1 MTQPP
6 DPDHVEE
13 VLLGAAV
20 KYTREEAIREAGV
33 EAEFADRLW
42 QALGFPRVPDGEPT
56 FTEGDVNSLRIVR
69 RFVDDGVF
77 DEDAAVR
84 LARAMG
90 QTMARLAEWQ
100 LDILAS
106 SLIEA
111 GTVPD
116 AKTIQAVAELLV
128 PEVEEIVVH
137 VWRRQLGAAGAR
149 AIAALDG
156 GGGSGPTPGR
166 VTLTVGFADL
176 VSFTTLSREL
186 DEIGLAQVVEGFE
199 SVAADTVAEH
209 GGRIVKTLGD
219 EVLFV
224 ADRPEVGAEI
234 ALRIAEAVRTHVEV
248 PDVRVGMAYGS
259 VVSTLG
265 DVFGTTVNLASRLT
279 SFARPGTVL
288 VDAELAGRLLD
299 TGGYRLIKIVRRPA
313 RGLGLVQPYVLRRA
327 R

>member
-6 DPDHVEE
+6 DPDRVEE
-13 VLLGAAV
+13 MLLGAPA
-20 KYTREEAIREAGV
+20 KYTREDAVRAAGV
-33 EAEFADRLW
+33 DAAFADRLW

-56 FTEGDVNSLRIVR
+56 FTEGDVLSMRIVR
-69 RFVDDGVF
+69 SFIDEGIFDD
-77 DEDAAVR
+77 DAAVR

-106 SLIEA
+106 SLIEP
-111 GTVPD
+111 GQPLD
-116 AKTIQAVAELLV
+116 ADTIQGVADLMV
-128 PEVEEIVVH
+128 PEVEHIIVH
-137 VWRRQLGAAGAR
+137 VWRRQLGAAAAR
-149 AIAALDG
+149 AVAALDG
-156 GGGSGPTPGR
+156 ESGPVAGPGR

-186 DEIGLAQVVEGFE
+186 DEVGLAQVVEGFE
-199 SVAADTVAEH
+199 SVAADVVAEH

-224 ADRPEVGAEI
+224 SDSPEVGAEI

-248 PDVRVGMAYGS
+248 PDVRAGLAYGS

-288 VDAELAGRLLD
+288 VDAELAHRLQETGRYRLL
-299 TGGYRLIKIVRRPA
+299 KIVRRPA
-313 RGLGLVQPYVLRRA
+313 RGLGLVQPYVLRRP